1 MCVSNH
7 SAQSPAQLLKKKV
20 WDTAAAQTIGDGKQ
34 QCLLGP
40 VELPEEKT
48 GPCRLS
54 TPLPPYLQR
63 TAQNQATRHDWHP
76 ESLTVLARS
85 LGLKMLKWVTIL
97 YRWSGNPVTFFA
109 AVFGHVEGIGTGGL
123 AGPDLVT
130 H

>member
-1 MCVSNH
+1 M
-7 SAQSPAQLLKKKV
+7 
-20 WDTAAAQTIGDGKQ
+20 
-34 QCLLGP
+34 
-40 VELPEEKT
+40 
-48 GPCRLS
+48 
-54 TPLPPYLQR
+54 
-63 TAQNQATRHDWHP
+63 
-76 ESLTVLARS
+76 LARS